1 MSADRERRVTEA
13 FVGLT
18 NSLVDDFDLV
28 DLLNGLTTDCAR
40 LLDIES
46 AGLLLSDS
54 NGVLHVLA
62 ASSERTR
69 SLELFQLQRPEGPCL
84 DCFRSG
90 RPVVEPDLA
99 SASRRWPQFARRAA
113 DAGFASVHA
122 VPMRLQD
129 SVLGALGLFGSSP
142 GALDEDD
149 VSLAQALAHV
159 ACVAIVQH
167 RVSTDQQVVADQLR
181 TALDNRVVLEQAK
194 GILSQVGELSMD
206 QAFVALRRYAR
217 DRNERLTDV
226 ARALVHRRLPADAV
240 LFSQRPDGRGAV
252 SQVAE
257 GPPRT

>member
-1 MSADRERRVTEA
+1 MNGDRERQVTEA

-28 DLLNGLTTDCAR
+28 DLLNGLTADCAR
-40 LLDIES
+40 LLDIGS
-46 AGLLLSDS
+46 AGLLLSDGH
-54 NGVLHVLA
+54 GVLHVLA
-62 ASSERTR
+62 ASSEQTR
-69 SLELFQLQRPEGPCL
+69 SLELFQLQRAEGPCL

-99 SASRRWPQFARRAA
+99 AAGPRWPQFAPRAA

-129 SVLGALGLFGSSP
+129 SVLGALGLFGASP
-142 GALDEDD
+142 GELDEDD
-149 VSLAQALAHV
+149 IRLAQALAHV

-167 RVSTDQQVVADQLR
+167 RAAADQRVVADQLR

-194 GILSQVGELSMD
+194 GILSQVGDLSMD
-206 QAFVALRRYAR
+206 DAFAALRRYAR

-226 ARALVHRRLPADAV
+226 AGALVHRRLPADDV
-240 LFSQRPDGRGAV
+240 LGRRPGGRT
-252 SQVAE
+252 S
-257 GPPRT
+257 